1 MIVTYVS
8 FSIGGGRKAE
18 FENWFL
24 PLVEKTRTQTGCVAY
39 DYLYDPQRP
48 EQGLMVEIWASPEAY
63 SAHHSHPDHI
73 EMLARGSSEFG
84 MTDLQIHSWSDAQGY
99 TLTDRARTDS
109 PVQGRDL
116 VNRLVAEY
124 TSDKGR

>member
-1 MIVTYVS
+1 MIITYVS
-8 FSIGGGRKAE
+8 FSIADGRRAE

-24 PLVEKTRTQTGCVAY
+24 PLVEKTRTQPGCLAY

-48 EQGLMVEIWASPEAY
+48 EQGLMVEIWTSPEAY
-63 SAHHSHPDHI
+63 SAHHCHPDHI

-84 MTDLQIHSWSDAQGY
+84 MTELQIHSWSDAQGY
-99 TLTDRARTDS
+99 TLTDRARTDT

-116 VNRLVAEY
+116 VNRLIAEY
-124 TSDKGR
+124 SSNRPR